1 MASLKYKKKR
11 LEKEY
16 RKLRMA
22 ACRKDT
28 DLDLESQSY
37 HDLHQKLDKLVRVIE
52 YADEGKDGTL

>member
-1 MASLKYKKKR
+1 
-11 LEKEY
+11 
-16 RKLRMA
+16 MA